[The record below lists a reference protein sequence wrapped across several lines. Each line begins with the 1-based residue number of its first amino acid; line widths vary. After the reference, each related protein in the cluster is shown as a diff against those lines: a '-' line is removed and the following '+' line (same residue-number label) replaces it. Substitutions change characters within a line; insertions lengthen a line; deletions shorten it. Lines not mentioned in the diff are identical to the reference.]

1 MQIPSLLYL
10 VSKIF
15 WRIIQPGDLLIL
27 LLGLGFVLLFTRR
40 NRLGIAVIALSELL
54 VSSIAV
60 LPIGHWLLVPL
71 ERRFPY
77 VTDTPARVDGVIML
91 GGGGGPRPAPGRHH
105 PGVEGRAQDFVVFAD
120 LARRYPGAKLVFAG
134 GGPLSQDGAFREADA
149 AREAL
154 NSMGIDTSR
163 VTFERESRNTFENV
177 VNARALVH
185 PAPGEIWVLVTPAFH
200 MPRSVGLFR
209 GQGWAGRSFPIRWT
223 PRSTPL
229 LATMLSP
236 FISRGISTRRRSH
249 LRNGSACSPTAG
261 SVTARVIFPPPDRG
275 R

>member
-15 WRIIQPGDLLIL
+15 WRVVQPGDLLIL
-27 LLGLGFVLLFTRR
+27 LLGLGFILLFTRR
-40 NRLGIAVIALSELL
+40 NRLGIAVIALSVLL

-60 LPIGHWLLVPL
+60 LPIGHWLLAPL

-77 VTDTPARVDGVIML
+77 VTDMPARVDGVIML
-91 GGGGGPRPAPGRHH
+91 GGGGGPQPAPGRHH
-105 PGVEGRAQDFVVFAD
+105 PGVEDRAQDFVVFAD

-177 VNARALVH
+177 VMRGRWCIPHQVKSGSSLPRPSICLARLAYSE
-185 PAPGEIWVLVTPAFH
+185 G
-200 MPRSVGLFR
+200 R
-209 GQGWAGRSFPIRWT
+209 AGRSFP
-223 PRSTPL
+223 
-229 LATMLSP
+229 A
-236 FISRGISTRRRSH
+236 RR
-249 LRNGSACSPTAG
+249 T
-261 SVTARVIFPPPDRG
+261 PDRRCSWRRCVHRSFREESRPDVG
-275 R
+275 RA

>member
-10 VSKIF
+10 VSRIF

-40 NRLGIAVIALSELL
+40 NRLGIAVIALSVLL

-60 LPIGHWLLVPL
+60 LPIGHWLLAPL

-77 VTDTPARVDGVIML
+77 VTDMPARVDGVIML
-91 GGGGGPRPAPGRHH
+91 GGGGGPRPTPGRHH

-120 LARRYPGAKLVFAG
+120 LARRYPGANLVFAG

-209 GQGWAGRSFPIRWT
+209 GQGWEVVPYPVDSQIDAAPGDDAFTVHFARNLDQTSVALKEWIGMLANRWLGHSKSYFPA
-223 PRSTPL
+223 PR
-229 LATMLSP
+229 
-236 FISRGISTRRRSH
+236 
-249 LRNGSACSPTAG
+249 
-261 SVTARVIFPPPDRG
+261 
-275 R
+275 